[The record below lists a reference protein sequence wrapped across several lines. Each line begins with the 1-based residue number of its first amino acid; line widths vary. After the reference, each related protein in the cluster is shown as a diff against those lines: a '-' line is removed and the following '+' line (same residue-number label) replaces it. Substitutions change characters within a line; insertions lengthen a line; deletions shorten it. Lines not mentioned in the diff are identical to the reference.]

1 MQIELLK
8 FPYSYM
14 EYEKI
19 LQIRERKVLL
29 PEIEVLSD
37 DKHNTIISGE
47 RINLDN
53 TRGTKNTF
61 SCIINMNYIDLNL
74 VQEARVTFE
83 ADNNLDFR
91 LGTGAFRYT
100 KKAKENDLALITRL
114 SEYDYEMRIV
124 STEDKKYTQLSAYA
138 TSYIGNYGKR
148 FGYIANSELFNILD
162 K

>member
-1 MQIELLK
+1 
-8 FPYSYM
+8 
-14 EYEKI
+14 
-19 LQIRERKVLL
+19 
-29 PEIEVLSD
+29 
-37 DKHNTIISGE
+37 
-47 RINLDN
+47 
-53 TRGTKNTF
+53 
-61 SCIINMNYIDLNL
+61 MNYIDLNL

-148 FGYIANSELFNILD
+148 FGYIANSNYLIFLTNNPVFVWFSFSCVLG
-162 K
+162 

>member
-1 MQIELLK
+1 MDA
-8 FPYSYM
+8 SY
-14 EYEKI
+14 KI
-19 LQIRERKVLL
+19 QRGIHVHLIQFFMC
-29 PEIEVLSD
+29 PEFWV
-37 DKHNTIISGE
+37 HII
-47 RINLDN
+47 
-53 TRGTKNTF
+53 